1 MKIVAMSQILNDEG
15 LRALAYD
22 PEDVDEEF
30 DGGID
35 LDDIEEIIDH
45 LSTQD

>member
-1 MKIVAMSQILNDEG
+1 MSQILNDEG

-22 PEDVDEEF
+22 PEDVDEQF

-45 LSTQD
+45 LNAAEDGV